1 MLAVACLLECVFV
14 LGVRVSTTAD
24 SSGKKVAVLV
34 VEDNETNQR
43 LLVLMLEHLGCSVKA
58 VSNGQEALNVLSEV
72 HYDVVF
78 LDVQMPEMDG
88 FEAARRIRDT
98 SSSVLDHKVP
108 ILAITAH
115 VSLDYQQRCYEAG
128 MNDFI
133 AKPIRMN
140 DLTKAVSKWTS
151 PSA

>member
-1 MLAVACLLECVFV
+1 MSTNPTEAV
-14 LGVRVSTTAD
+14 
-24 SSGKKVAVLV
+24 KKISALV
-34 VEDNETNQR
+34 VEDNDTNQR
-43 LLVLMLEHLGCSVKA
+43 LLVLMLEHLGCVVKA
-58 VSNGQEALNVLSEV
+58 VGNGQEALNVLSESN
-72 HYDVVF
+72 YDMVF

-88 FEAARRIRDT
+88 FEAARRIREPA
-98 SSSVLDHKVP
+98 SLVLNHQVP

-140 DLTKAVSKWTS
+140 DLTKAVSKWS
-151 PSA
+151 PQMPH

>member
-1 MLAVACLLECVFV
+1 
-14 LGVRVSTTAD
+14 VSTGDAETA
-24 SSGKKVAVLV
+24 KKISALV
-34 VEDNETNQR
+34 VEDNDTNQR
-43 LLVLMLEHLGCSVKA
+43 LLVLMLEHLGCAVKA
-58 VSNGQEALNVLSEV
+58 VGNGQEALNVLSESSF
-72 HYDVVF
+72 DIVF

-88 FEAARRIRDT
+88 FEAARRIREPA
-98 SSSVLDHKVP
+98 SSVLNHKVP

-140 DLTKAVSKWTS
+140 DLTKAVSKWS
-151 PSA
+151 PQAAV

>member
-1 MLAVACLLECVFV
+1 MSTAES
-14 LGVRVSTTAD
+14 VSEKKITA
-24 SSGKKVAVLV
+24 LV

-43 LLVLMLEHLGCSVKA
+43 LLVLMLEHLGCRVKA
-58 VSNGQEALNVLSEV
+58 VSNGKESLCELSEIN
-72 HYDVVF
+72 YDLVF

-88 FEAARRIRDT
+88 FEASRRIRDIAST
-98 SSSVLDHKVP
+98 VLNHDVP

-140 DLTKAVSKWTS
+140 DLTKAVAKWS
-151 PSA
+151 PK

>member
-1 MLAVACLLECVFV
+1 MFFFFCAW
-14 LGVRVSTTAD
+14 GVNVSAENENAGQKIST
-24 SSGKKVAVLV
+24 LI

-43 LLVLMLEHLGCSVKA
+43 LLVLMLEHLGCTVKA
-58 VSNGQEALNVLSEV
+58 VGNGKEALAVLSESNF
-72 HYDVVF
+72 DLVF

-98 SSSVLDHKVP
+98 SSSVLNHQVP
-108 ILAITAH
+108 LLAITAH
-115 VSLDYQQRCYEAG
+115 VSLDYQQRCYESG

-140 DLTKAVSKWTS
+140 DLTKAVSKWA
-151 PSA
+151 PKKG

>member
-1 MLAVACLLECVFV
+1 MSAENENA
-14 LGVRVSTTAD
+14 GQKI
-24 SSGKKVAVLV
+24 SSLI

-43 LLVLMLEHLGCSVKA
+43 LLVLMLEHLGCTVKA
-58 VSNGQEALNVLSEV
+58 VGNGKEALAVLSESNF
-72 HYDVVF
+72 DLVF

-98 SSSVLDHKVP
+98 SSSVLNHQVP
-108 ILAITAH
+108 LLAITAH
-115 VSLDYQQRCYEAG
+115 VSLDYQQRCYESG

-140 DLTKAVSKWTS
+140 DLTKAVSKWA
-151 PSA
+151 PKKG